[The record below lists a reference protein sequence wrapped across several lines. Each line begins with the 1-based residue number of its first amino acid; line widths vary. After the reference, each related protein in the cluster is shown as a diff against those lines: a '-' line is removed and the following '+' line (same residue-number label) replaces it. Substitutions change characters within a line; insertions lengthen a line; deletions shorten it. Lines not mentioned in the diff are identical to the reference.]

1 MSRVTA
7 AFVCALCD
15 PDDPRP
21 ASIMCSNNCGRYVCA
36 VHAMPRRGPGSA
48 MVCLA
53 CAEALDLIEKPKPQP
68 EPTPIVV
75 IPSEPIATPSPQIDT
90 TVITSAEAPMPIAKV
105 EAPIVEPPQPK
116 IEEAIAA
123 PTAEAK
129 AGETS
134 TGLPSW
140 GELLSGA
147 PGGPEKT
154 LAAAPAQPVPD
165 AIGQPPAPAPTA
177 KFDADATMAG
187 PKLSASR
194 EMPAVNVIPA
204 EAQSQTAR
212 RLVEPPPPPQSSEKI
227 VSQRG
232 NTLQVPKV
240 TQTLGKPPQPLNPR
254 PRVAQRAE
262 AGSNGLNR
270 QILLMAIGSI
280 VLGIIGFVL
289 ILAAL
294 Q

>member
-1 MSRVTA
+1 MARVTA

-53 CAEALDLIEKPKPQP
+53 CAEALDLIEKPKPKVEP
-68 EPTPIVV
+68 EPIVA
-75 IPSEPIATPSPQIDT
+75 IPSEPIAVPSPPIDAA
-90 TVITSAEAPMPIAKV
+90 VITPDKPPAPIAKV
-105 EAPIVEPPQPK
+105 AAPVVEPPPPK
-116 IEEAIAA
+116 IEEVIAA
-123 PTAEAK
+123 PKVEAK
-129 AGETS
+129 ADETI
-134 TGLPSW
+134 
-140 GELLSGA
+140 
-147 PGGPEKT
+147 
-154 LAAAPAQPVPD
+154 VP
-165 AIGQPPAPAPTA
+165 QPAPAPA
-177 KFDADATMAG
+177 EKLEADATLVG
-187 PKLSASR
+187 PKPSASR

-204 EAQSQTAR
+204 EAQSQVAR
-212 RLVEPPPPPQSSEKI
+212 RLVEPPPPPQSSETI

-240 TQTLGKPPQPLNPR
+240 TQTLGKPPQPVNPR
-254 PRVAQRAE
+254 PRVAQRVE
-262 AGSNGLNR
+262 AASNNFDR
-270 QILLMAIGSI
+270 QIILMAIGSI
-280 VLGIIGFVL
+280 VLGIIGFAL